1 MYQEH
6 LQTLDIHFRKFCRS
20 IVGPPPYI
28 DWTLARHE
36 ILNTWNERA
45 AHFVRVARIES
56 WSRMCCGSYWKLAP
70 SCCSTPHSPLDTKS
84 FALATRAAKAT
95 RTSRNYAGRAKWRC
109 TVVTTDCFFLPA
121 FFTAECSVAR
131 TVLLVSFQ
139 ALGTMLAIFLFFFF
153 PPLLF
158 SRRRSIDTGL
168 LYWAASRHR
177 LFLYWPVSRC
187 ACGREGVSPDL
198 PLPCWEA
205 TDRHGWARV

>member
-1 MYQEH
+1 MPVSH
-6 LQTLDIHFRKFCRS
+6 L
-20 IVGPPPYI
+20 
-28 DWTLARHE
+28 
-36 ILNTWNERA
+36 
-45 AHFVRVARIES
+45 
-56 WSRMCCGSYWKLAP
+56 
-70 SCCSTPHSPLDTKS
+70 
-84 FALATRAAKAT
+84 
-95 RTSRNYAGRAKWRC
+95 
-109 TVVTTDCFFLPA
+109 
-121 FFTAECSVAR
+121 FTAHGLKDAGAEDRIWPIQFCFRSGCGCADALVIAR
-131 TVLLVSFQ
+131 RKVENAWARKNGNLLLL
-139 ALGTMLAIFLFFFF
+139 ALDWAKVFDSISPASLVNAMSRLGIPYFFIFFF